1 MSRYARKTPSSPL
14 VAGTVLWERFWAKVR
29 KTDTCWLWTGA
40 TSAGYGQFK
49 HSGVNATVS
58 VHRLAYESL
67 VALIPPGLHVC
78 HRCDVPTC
86 VNPAHLFIGT
96 HRDNMRDSSSK
107 GRARGRFS
115 GAVMCG
121 NGLHVLSGANAY
133 IRPEGWRSCRPCA
146 RAAYARRRGDMFTGS
161 RVRSFSVEAT

>member
-14 VAGTVLWERFWAKVR
+14 VAGTVLWDRFWAKVH

-40 TSAGYGQFK
+40 TSVGYGMFK
-49 HSGVNATVS
+49 HTGLNATVS
-58 VHRLAYESL
+58 VHRLAYETL

-86 VNPAHLFIGT
+86 VNPAHLFVGT
-96 HRDNMRDSSSK
+96 HRDNMRDSSAK

-115 GAVMCG
+115 GATVCG
-121 NGLHVLSGANAY
+121 KGLHPLTGDNVRHLRN
-133 IRPEGWRSCRPCA
+133 GWRRCVACEKAYQQA
-146 RAAYARRRGDMFTGS
+146 RYLFKVRRDAAPVSQVA
-161 RVRSFSVEAT
+161 